1 MKTMILS
8 DLIVMRRNL
17 IQLFLTCLIITIV
30 ISLAMNNTLAVV
42 GGCFGA
48 MIPLLYL
55 FSIAAY
61 DEMNEWQTYRL
72 TLPTTRKDIMI
83 GRYASLLFV
92 ALVSALAGIIVSY
105 ITGFIIELISPQRRI
120 PFNAFPFR

>member
-1 MKTMILS
+1 
-8 DLIVMRRNL
+8 
-17 IQLFLTCLIITIV
+17 
-30 ISLAMNNTLAVV
+30 
-42 GGCFGA
+42 

-92 ALVSALAGIIVSY
+92 ALISALAGIIVSY
-105 ITGFIIELISPQRRI
+105 ITGFIIELISPQSAADFRIIVELHQPQRRI